1 MEEIEF
7 EQEVNEEKLDP
18 SLTTVEKYLE
28 KIGET
33 PLLTKEQEIELA
45 KKMEEQR
52 EKLTELAIK
61 AVGIIKD
68 NQELLALFKREK
80 IYKSLTNFK
89 ANLNKIIKIADFL
102 EQKKGEISRIRF
114 YENRE
119 EWEKILEEIEK
130 TTFTYKR
137 YKRKMMKA
145 NLRLVVS
152 FAKKYTGKGISFPD
166 LIQEG
171 NIGLSRAVDKFDY
184 KCERRFSTY
193 ASWWIRQSL
202 RRAIIDQS
210 QTIRLPVHVAYLL
223 RKLSKVSRELEQE
236 LKREP
241 TIEEIAKQ
249 ANISPEK
256 IRETMG
262 ITRNAVSFDTLVGEN
277 KDVPLI
283 DFIPNSS
290 IPPPVYKFTLDTLKE
305 EVRELLGKVVKDK
318 REMEILKLR
327 FGLEEKG
334 GYSLREIGKKY
345 GVSRERIRQIQKRAL
360 NRLRIPAEK
369 RGLRSYL
376 QLLNALRAELQ

>member
-1 MEEIEF
+1 VEEIEF

-52 EKLTELAIK
+52 EKLTELVTK

-102 EQKKGEISRIRF
+102 EQKKDEISRIRF

-119 EWEKILEEIEK
+119 EWEEILEEIEK

-152 FAKKYTGKGISFPD
+152 FAKKYTGKGIPFPD

-223 RKLSKVSRELEQE
+223 RKLSKVARELEQE

-256 IRETMG
+256 IRVTMG
-262 ITRNAVSFDTLVGEN
+262 ISRIAISFDSLVGEN
-277 KDVPLI
+277 MDVALI

-290 IPPPVYKFTLDTLKE
+290 IPPPVYKFTLDTLKG
-305 EVRELLGKVVKDK
+305 EVRELLGKMVKDK

-327 FGLEEKG
+327 FELEEKRV
-334 GYSLREIGKKY
+334 YSLREIGKKY
-345 GVSRERIRQIQKRAL
+345 GVSRERIRQIQEYGWDNSR
-360 NRLRIPAEK
+360 
-369 RGLRSYL
+369 
-376 QLLNALRAELQ
+376 

>member
-1 MEEIEF
+1 VEEIEF
-7 EQEVNEEKLDP
+7 EQEVNEEKLNP

-52 EKLTELAIK
+52 EKLTELVIK

-102 EQKKGEISRIRF
+102 EQKKDEISRIRF

-152 FAKKYTGKGISFPD
+152 FAKKYTGKGIPFPD

-210 QTIRLPVHVAYLL
+210 QTVRLPVHVAYLL

-290 IPPPVYKFTLDTLKE
+290 IPPPVYRFTLDTLKE

-376 QLLNALRAELQ
+376 QLLDALRAELQ

>member
-102 EQKKGEISRIRF
+102 EQKKDEISRIRF

>member
-1 MEEIEF
+1 VEEIEF

-102 EQKKGEISRIRF
+102 EQKKDEISRIRF